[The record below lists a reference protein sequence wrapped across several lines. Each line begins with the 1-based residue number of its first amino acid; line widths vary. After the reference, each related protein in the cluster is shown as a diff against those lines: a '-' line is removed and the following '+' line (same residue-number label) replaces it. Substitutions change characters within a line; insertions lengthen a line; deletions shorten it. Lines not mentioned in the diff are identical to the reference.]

1 MDWQP
6 QLLAPCTMFAP
17 GHDTWSDHSEVSNA
31 GLFLRDGRF
40 PPTSDFDSSTP
51 QSARLNF
58 LGAVLQSQGLPT
70 QSPPFP
76 SYSQV
81 ANLHCGLKALP
92 VFCFSR
98 LPSQAFPS
106 TNLLHI
112 QPLEDPD

>member
-58 LGAVLQSQGLPT
+58 LGAVLQS
-70 QSPPFP
+70 
-76 SYSQV
+76 
-81 ANLHCGLKALP
+81 
-92 VFCFSR
+92 
-98 LPSQAFPS
+98 
-106 TNLLHI
+106 
-112 QPLEDPD
+112 